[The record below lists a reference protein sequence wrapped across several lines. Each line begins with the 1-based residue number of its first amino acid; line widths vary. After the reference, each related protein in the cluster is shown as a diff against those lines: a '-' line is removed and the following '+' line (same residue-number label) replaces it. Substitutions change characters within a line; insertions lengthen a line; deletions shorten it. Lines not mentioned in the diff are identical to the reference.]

1 MLDRGRA
8 VNKVG
13 ETLNRT
19 VHPGKCNQFS
29 TLQDSVCVCV
39 HACVVEGRVSMV
51 VIGEVIARNCI
62 EDVSKAEI
70 KEGSVCLTKKNE
82 ALFCRWQKPLGY

>member
-1 MLDRGRA
+1 
-8 VNKVG
+8 
-13 ETLNRT
+13 
-19 VHPGKCNQFS
+19 
-29 TLQDSVCVCV
+29 
-39 HACVVEGRVSMV
+39 MV

-82 ALFCRWQKPLGY
+82 TLFCRWQKPLGY